1 MARSGKGRGSRPA
14 REPRR
19 TVAEAKVFMT
29 GRSQAVR
36 LPKEYRVSGDSVYV
50 KRVGNTILLVPK
62 TGDRWAGLFAALDEF
77 PRDFTLSAINSNSR
91 VPVSKACS
99 IGTGNNADVYL
110 LDTTVWIDLL
120 RSNSR
125 SIRHRLTAH
134 SKSTIGLSII
144 TLCELQYGLEKRAA
158 QYPHLRAREQ
168 QLLSAIVAPFDVFL
182 LDHDVVEVY
191 GRVRA
196 ALENSGTAIGALDA
210 FIAAQALSLGAV
222 LVTSNEKEFQRVQ
235 GLQVENWG

>member
-1 MARSGKGRGSRPA
+1 M
-14 REPRR
+14 
-19 TVAEAKVFMT
+19 
-29 GRSQAVR
+29 
-36 LPKEYRVSGDSVYV
+36 
-50 KRVGNTILLVPK
+50 
-62 TGDRWAGLFAALDEF
+62 
-77 PRDFTLSAINSNSR
+77 
-91 VPVSKACS
+91 
-99 IGTGNNADVYL
+99 YL

-144 TLCELQYGLEKRAA
+144 TLCELQYGPEKRAA

-235 GLQVENWG
+235 GLQVENWGCTGPTANSLGAHLLHAFLGRPRLQYYLASRTAAPRGNNGSSRWSKTGRAPLHRNATNLRKMDQGMWLSRILTPTKNRSLSSLWQ

>member
-77 PRDFTLSAINSNSR
+77 PRDFTLERDQFQQPRA
-91 VPVSKACS
+91 
-99 IGTGNNADVYL
+99 
-110 LDTTVWIDLL
+110 
-120 RSNSR
+120 
-125 SIRHRLTAH
+125 
-134 SKSTIGLSII
+134 
-144 TLCELQYGLEKRAA
+144 GLESLFDRD
-158 QYPHLRAREQ
+158 RE
-168 QLLSAIVAPFDVFL
+168 
-182 LDHDVVEVY
+182 
-191 GRVRA
+191 
-196 ALENSGTAIGALDA
+196 
-210 FIAAQALSLGAV
+210 
-222 LVTSNEKEFQRVQ
+222 
-235 GLQVENWG
+235 

>member
-1 MARSGKGRGSRPA
+1 MPTCTYS
-14 REPRR
+14 
-19 TVAEAKVFMT
+19 
-29 GRSQAVR
+29 
-36 LPKEYRVSGDSVYV
+36 
-50 KRVGNTILLVPK
+50 I
-62 TGDRWAGLFAALDEF
+62 RW
-77 PRDFTLSAINSNSR
+77 
-91 VPVSKACS
+91 
-99 IGTGNNADVYL
+99 
-110 LDTTVWIDLL
+110 WIDLL

-144 TLCELQYGLEKRAA
+144 TLCELQCGLEKRAR

-196 ALENSGTAIGALDA
+196 DLENSGTAIGALDA

-222 LVTSNEKEFQRVQ
+222 LVTSNEKEFQRVR
-235 GLQVENWG
+235 GLQVENWS